1 MQAFLTKVKQVAS
14 YCHIG
19 FEQLGRAENKNSTVE
34 ARRKSIIFT
43 ISICIHKVAP
53 KNKITRDI

>member
-53 KNKITRDI
+53 KNKIT